1 MWQTRSRR
9 TSLACLRRRR
19 GQADWVAPTT
29 ETLLL
34 VVRERSVPLG
44 RLAVVTERAA
54 DVARSW
60 LEGLR

>member
-1 MWQTRSRR
+1 
-9 TSLACLRRRR
+9 
-19 GQADWVAPTT
+19 VAPTT